1 MSSRCTSSIEVTIK
15 LSTIPKNLKCT
26 MSKIKG
32 SWVKVSSNC
41 QISMLQLLQTQRTI
55 ATRLTRGT
63 TPLGNAHSGRSTI
76 TIGCLSQYLQPET
89 TAAEEQKK
97 MSVQPQTARKTS
109 CQTPKPNISKCIPS
123 RESQTQHITL
133 TYRTLTGGNPF

>member
-26 MSKIKG
+26 MSKFKG

-97 MSVQPQTARKTS
+97 CLFSHKQQEKPPAKHLNPTS
-109 CQTPKPNISKCIPS
+109 QSASPP
-123 RESQTQHITL
+123 ESHKLST
-133 TYRTLTGGNPF
+133 